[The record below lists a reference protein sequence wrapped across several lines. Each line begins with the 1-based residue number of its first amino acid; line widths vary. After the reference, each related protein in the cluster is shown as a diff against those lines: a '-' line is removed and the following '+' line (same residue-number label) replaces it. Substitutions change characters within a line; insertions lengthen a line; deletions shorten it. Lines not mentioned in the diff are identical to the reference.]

1 MKKNIV
7 IIFYMDNIQKIKLK
21 ELKIDG
27 KFTYKVVLLTMI
39 IKKLLQEKLM
49 VIQKENGKQIL
60 FIIINFIYFMI
71 NN

>member
-7 IIFYMDNIQKIKLK
+7 IIFYMGNIQKIKLK

-39 IKKLLQEKLM
+39 I
-49 VIQKENGKQIL
+49 
-60 FIIINFIYFMI
+60 
-71 NN
+71 